1 VARGL
6 ILDNSNDIARLT
18 SCHTRLSFDEWSL
31 LHRLGIL
38 PLFGTPGLAAP
49 NTKCRRCKEDVESTS
64 HVTSHCRNNLP
75 AIGRRHDSVLTEI
88 VKTITRSGHTSRV
101 NRVFENSTLRP
112 DIVVTSLTP
121 NIIIDLTITFDAPE
135 SLHAGFARKVEKYIC
150 LGLTLPFVIGALG
163 SWLPSKNAVATTLGI
178 QPSAWTRLRRKCRL
192 MATEGSI
199 AIISRH
205 IRGNRDE
212 DDEPPTTQ
220 PSP

>member
-1 VARGL
+1 M
-6 ILDNSNDIARLT
+6 
-18 SCHTRLSFDEWSL
+18 
-31 LHRLGIL
+31 
-38 PLFGTPGLAAP
+38 LA
-49 NTKCRRCKEDVESTS
+49 
-64 HVTSHCRNNLP
+64 
-75 AIGRRHDSVLTEI
+75 EI

-150 LGLTLPFVIGALG
+150 FGLTLPFVIGALG

-192 MATEGSI
+192 MAIEGSI